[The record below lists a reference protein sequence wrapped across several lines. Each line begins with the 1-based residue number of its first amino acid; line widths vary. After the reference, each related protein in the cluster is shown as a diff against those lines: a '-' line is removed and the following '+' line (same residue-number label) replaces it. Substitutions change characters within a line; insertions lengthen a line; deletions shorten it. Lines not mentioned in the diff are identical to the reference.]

1 MGIKDR
7 NISGC
12 STFLLIS
19 GLSYKVIWP
28 ASPIQPLHVPFFLR
42 TRLFSKKNS
51 ICQGQLIPIAC
62 SQGVLSCGKKRPQ
75 LSWVKVG
82 WCSNFVLL
90 LSFCF
95 TIYLGLEMY
104 LGDVILL
111 KWSFCQKNPK
121 MSWQRTIFKNL
132 KLLVSAVFNGTTF
145 KKIAHEI
152 ALFWHLPNETFGPFM
167 SKWHFP
173 FQKWPKLEGNKV

>member
-7 NISGC
+7 NISKC

-19 GLSYKVIWP
+19 GLTYKVIWP
-28 ASPIQPLHVPFFLR
+28 ASPIQLLHVAFFLR
-42 TRLFSKKNS
+42 TLLSSKKSS

-62 SQGVLSCGKKRPQ
+62 SQGLLSCGKKKPQ

-82 WCSNFVLL
+82 WCFNFVLL

-95 TIYLGLEMY
+95 TIYIGLEMY

-111 KWSFCQKNPK
+111 KWSFCKKFPK
-121 MSWQRTIFKNL
+121 MSWQGTIL
-132 KLLVSAVFNGTTF
+132 KSLKRLVSAVFNGIVLR
-145 KKIAHEI
+145 KR
-152 ALFWHLPNETFGPFM
+152 
-167 SKWHFP
+167 
-173 FQKWPKLEGNKV
+173 

>member
-1 MGIKDR
+1 MDCHVRTPDYFTPYSKVLQVRIWEVAGMLLQGLDTANKSLWKQRHLPCNRSAIAYTAIGSLRSLSNRSWGIKDR
-7 NISGC
+7 NISRC
-12 STFLLIS
+12 SIFLLIS

-28 ASPIQPLHVPFFLR
+28 ATPIQPLHVPFFLG
-42 TRLFSKKNS
+42 TRLSSKKNS
-51 ICQGQLIPIAC
+51 ICQGQLIPITC

-95 TIYLGLEMY
+95 TIFLGLEMY

-111 KWSFCQKNPK
+111 
-121 MSWQRTIFKNL
+121 
-132 KLLVSAVFNGTTF
+132 
-145 KKIAHEI
+145 
-152 ALFWHLPNETFGPFM
+152 
-167 SKWHFP
+167 
-173 FQKWPKLEGNKV
+173 